1 MKRVNGRLKLEKRDR
16 QVGNFVITDEENHY
30 KVQDI
35 NGQIN
40 HRFGKRTMIGRALA
54 IMMAEGHE
62 KFLSVWLS
70 VTMLSFSVVPDSE
83 FLSDVLNASNA
94 CIERHRK
101 DFYVADAETDGDNE
115 KILMEQK
122 KLHEDF
128 EDAERDAAQ
137 SSE

>member
-101 DFYVADAETDGDNE
+101 DFYVADAETGGDNE